1 MLDVAIGEA
10 RKGLAEGGIPIG
22 AALFTADGALLGSG
36 HNRRVQ
42 DDDPSVHAETD
53 AFRAAG
59 RQRDYRSTV
68 MVTTLSPCWYCSGLV
83 RQFNIGA
90 VVIGESRTFTGGH
103 DWLAEHGVSVTVL
116 DDERCVTMMADF
128 IAANPELWNEGHWSM
143 KMIATVDISHWRE
156 GGATADAVAAEVDEG
171 LQRAGFILVT
181 GHGVDPAL
189 ARDVRAAARAF
200 FAQPDEVKQRYSVSV
215 GGHGWLGPGAEA
227 NAYAEGTETPP
238 DLKESYS
245 LGAETATGDPE
256 VDRIWFAPNVWPA
269 EVPSLQP
276 LVTEY
281 TAADAP
287 AFRRSARPVRA
298 TRCGLPDNP
307 FASLA
312 NEPTWTMNINHYP
325 PVSVVGEPEPGQF
338 RIGPHTDFGTVTILD
353 REPGA
358 GGLQVYSDADGWTD
372 APYDPAALT
381 VNIGDLLEYWSGR
394 RWPSGRHRVL
404 PPQPHAPEEDLVSLI
419 YFYEANHDAVVT
431 PLEPP
436 IGRVSGLEPVTSSAF
451 IKERL
456 DAITVG

>member
-1 MLDVAIGEA
+1 L
-10 RKGLAEGGIPIG
+10 
-22 AALFTADGALLGSG
+22 
-36 HNRRVQ
+36 
-42 DDDPSVHAETD
+42 
-53 AFRAAG
+53 
-59 RQRDYRSTV
+59 
-68 MVTTLSPCWYCSGLV
+68 
-83 RQFNIGA
+83 
-90 VVIGESRTFTGGH
+90 
-103 DWLAEHGVSVTVL
+103 
-116 DDERCVTMMADF
+116 
-128 IAANPELWNEGHWSM
+128 
-143 KMIATVDISHWRE
+143 IATVDISHWRN
-156 GGATADAVAAEVDEG
+156 GGAAADKAAAAVDEG

-200 FAQPDEVKQRYSVSV
+200 FDQPTEVKQCYSVSV
-215 GGHGWLGPGAEA
+215 GGHGWLAPGAEA

-238 DLKESYS
+238 DMKESYS
-245 LGAETATGDPE
+245 LGAETATGNPD

-269 EVPSLQP
+269 EVPSLRP

-281 TAADAP
+281 TAAM
-287 AFRRSARPVRA
+287 RRVADDLLALFAYALR
-298 TRCGLPDNP
+298 LPENP

-312 NEPTWTMNINHYP
+312 DRPTWTMNINHYP

-372 APYDPAALT
+372 APYDPDALT
-381 VNIGDLLEYWSGR
+381 VNIGDLLGYWSGR

-431 PLEPP
+431 PLAPP
-436 IGRVSGLEPVTSSAF
+436 IGRVAGLEPVTSSAF

-456 DAITVG
+456 DAITVA